1 MSLSYKD
8 DLSVQNW
15 ALEKKF
21 EENDQVLIG
30 LMSFLK
36 KTAFRDRVLSLIVKT
51 IYVLTIPLFLLAL
64 GVDATKLDNVKNSP
78 LDLALLITGFFC
90 VSFVSIH
97 SRVRDSATNY
107 YDDSN
112 SVGEYAKKIL
122 RKLMLKNVKVAFKK
136 SKSVFKKQD
145 EKLNVMMSMVYIFSQ
160 NSLIRKTDEEVEA
173 GFNSFKNL
181 DSSLSSERVLSLYLE
196 QCVTD
201 FLNVYFV
208 LNPEEET
215 ISLKKIHKMYER
227 KRNAIMVYEEKV
239 KSREAKDLAKREMK
253 EKKKQLNGLE
263 KSVLDIEISNNNE
276 NENVLA
282 GGYFERKF

>member
-21 EENDQVLIG
+21 EENDQVLMS
-30 LMSFLK
+30 LMSVLK

-51 IYVLTIPLFLLAL
+51 IYVLTIPLFLWAL
-64 GVDATKLDNVKNSP
+64 SVDATKLDNMKNSP
-78 LDLALLITGFFC
+78 LDLALLITGIFC

-97 SRVRDSATNY
+97 SRVTDSATNY

-181 DSSLSSERVLSLYLE
+181 DSSLSSEGVLSLYLE

-239 KSREAKDLAKREMK
+239 KSREAKDLSKRELK
-253 EKKKQLNGLE
+253 EKKRQLNGLE

-276 NENVLA
+276 NVLA
-282 GGYFERKF
+282 GGYVERKF